1 MELDDVPDNMNNMDV
16 KETLDMTVI
25 RPILNKLTKS
35 LNLPENCI
43 DVKEFPLVLVTLQIK
58 LSKIFTS
65 LFDLQAGILTMREI
79 LDYNKQVTP
88 EEL

>member
-1 MELDDVPDNMNNMDV
+1 MELDDVPNNMNNMDV

-43 DVKEFPLVLVTLQIK
+43 DVKEFPLVLVTL
-58 LSKIFTS
+58 
-65 LFDLQAGILTMREI
+65 
-79 LDYNKQVTP
+79 
-88 EEL
+88 